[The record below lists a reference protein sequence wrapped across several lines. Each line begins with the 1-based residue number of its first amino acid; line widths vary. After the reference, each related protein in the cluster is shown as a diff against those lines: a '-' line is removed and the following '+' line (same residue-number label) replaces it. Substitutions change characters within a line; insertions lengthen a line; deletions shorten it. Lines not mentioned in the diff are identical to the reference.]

1 MGNHTKTM
9 MRHAALAVAL
19 SALLSGAHPAA
30 AGKGKIMSHA
40 AEAAILQFR
49 NGVRYQPPPTGFLK
63 EGKLEVEE
71 LEPFG
76 PALRREAGPVR
87 EQIVRLLADAGK
99 RSDPMYTA
107 GGQMIRQPRIIAML
121 AGEGIAHADLGREAA
136 LGAMQQYVPAE
147 LLKPYGKVLTND
159 LKERPGTTAFL
170 LIAKVKPPEAV
181 PVVRKLMTAPRWP
194 KELNARVAAA
204 ALWDKDIEKE
214 FIDCFREAAD
224 PKEKARLARV
234 LGWIGTDAALR
245 ALADAMRT
253 DLVIEMPRVSRRSV
267 RLDVL
272 AALSYNFPDQQALY
286 ESQLLDEEGYDQA
299 EAFCVKRFGTKW
311 DTPRPPFLTIMGFP
325 IPRRTR

>member
-1 MGNHTKTM
+1 MGDDPKNM
-9 MRHAALAVAL
+9 MWHAALAVAL
-19 SALLSGAHPAA
+19 SALLSGAHPAV
-30 AGKGKIMSHA
+30 AGKGKKMSHA
-40 AEAAILQFR
+40 AEAAIEQFR
-49 NGVRYQPPPTGFLK
+49 KGVRYQPPPTAFLK
-63 EGKLEVEE
+63 EGKLQAEE

-99 RSDPMYTA
+99 RSDPMYPV
-107 GGQMIRQPRIIAML
+107 GGQMIRQPRIIKML
-121 AGEGIAHADLGREAA
+121 VEDGLVQGDLGREAA
-136 LGAMQQYVPAE
+136 LGAMQQFVPAG
-147 LLKPYGKVLTND
+147 LLKPYGKALTND

-170 LIAKVKPPEAV
+170 LIAKAKPPEAV
-181 PVVRKLMTAPRWP
+181 PVVRKLMAAPRWP

-214 FIDCFREAAD
+214 FIDSFREAAD
-224 PKEKARLARV
+224 PKEKARLAKV

-272 AALSYNFPDQQALY
+272 AALCYNFPDQQVLY
-286 ESQLLDEEGYDQA
+286 ESQLFDDSGYEQA
-299 EAFCVKRFGTKW
+299 EEFCVKRFGTKW
-311 DTPRPPFLTIMGFP
+311 DSPRPPFLTIMGFP

>member
-1 MGNHTKTM
+1 MGDHTKNM

-19 SALLSGAHPAA
+19 SALLSGAHAAA
-30 AGKGKIMSHA
+30 AGKGKNMLQA
-40 AEAAILQFR
+40 AEAAVAQFR
-49 NGVRYQPPPTGFLK
+49 NGGQYQPPPRAFIK
-63 EGKLEVEE
+63 EDKLLVEE

-76 PALRREAGPVR
+76 PALRREPGPVR

-99 RSDPMYTA
+99 RSDPMYTV

-121 AGEGIAHADLGREAA
+121 AGDGIAHADLGREAA
-136 LGAMQQYVPAE
+136 LGAMQQYVPGE

-214 FIDCFREAAD
+214 FIDRFREAAD
-224 PKEKARLARV
+224 PKEKARLAKI

-272 AALSYNFPDQQALY
+272 AALSYNFPDQQVLY